1 MRASAYVVL
10 RQFLLLDTNGQ
21 GRLSF
26 ASWCQGILA
35 QPQLL
40 QCFTLSLPPP
50 PLHPVSS
57 TESMTQGRLSAEH
70 SDQRPPAISS
80 RQSWSGMPWV
90 ESMLSADVNERSAA
104 SAEHA
109 MSAVFLGRP
118 DLLTA
123 GVRDALIEDGLCGG
137 CDASLRADARGNWVF
152 AGHTFAKRSLL
163 PIPIP
168 SPPRTLVQGPASADA
183 EDSFVGTYGFP
194 GRHALRGHAV
204 SRNFWE
210 LAAGDTLLEMTLK
223 SRGARPAGSEPVSTA
238 GSPETALNGGV

>member
-70 SDQRPPAISS
+70 SPSSPAAE
-80 RQSWSGMPWV
+80 GFLVPMAMLAMLPWWQI
-90 ESMLSADVNERSAA
+90 RS
-104 SAEHA
+104 E
-109 MSAVFLGRP
+109 GR
-118 DLLTA
+118 
-123 GVRDALIEDGLCGG
+123 
-137 CDASLRADARGNWVF
+137 
-152 AGHTFAKRSLL
+152 
-163 PIPIP
+163 
-168 SPPRTLVQGPASADA
+168 
-183 EDSFVGTYGFP
+183 
-194 GRHALRGHAV
+194 
-204 SRNFWE
+204 
-210 LAAGDTLLEMTLK
+210 
-223 SRGARPAGSEPVSTA
+223 
-238 GSPETALNGGV
+238 